1 MNQQGRSLRLSCSQ
15 TVGLSPLARHP
26 QSSWT
31 GLAERW
37 KKAHWLHHFVH
48 TLTGAG
54 VFREHR
60 DELDTIPVPKGS
72 QPSDGYREVT
82 NVIQGEVE
90 ARELCEESE
99 EGFLQGPEV

>member
-1 MNQQGRSLRLSCSQ
+1 M
-15 TVGLSPLARHP
+15 
-26 QSSWT
+26 
-31 GLAERW
+31 
-37 KKAHWLHHFVH
+37 
-48 TLTGAG
+48 
-54 VFREHR
+54 FREHR

-82 NVIQGEVE
+82 SVIQGEVE